1 MKVCVVGTGYVG
13 LTTGVC
19 LAFLG
24 HQVTCIDLDQ
34 AKIELLRSFRSPI
47 YEPHL
52 DELLAEASDNLT
64 FTTQYEVGIPGADVV
79 FIAVQTPSLADG
91 NPDLRFLRSAA
102 ESVGKYMSGEF
113 TVVVNKST
121 VPIGSGN
128 WVDSILRESFEE
140 HHQRRTSG
148 EFSVASNPEFL
159 REGAAIYDTL
169 YPDRIVIGSDNPRS
183 LDVLNRLY
191 RAVLNQSFTPPTFLP
206 RPDGISAAPL
216 VSTDLASAELIKY
229 AANAFLALKISYIN
243 EIGQLAGKVGADI
256 IQVARGTG
264 LDARIGS
271 RFLQPGVGWGGS
283 CFGKDTAALIA
294 TAAEYKHD
302 MPIVKA
308 AREVNQRQRMLV
320 IDRLLDEL
328 RIIKGRMIG
337 LLGLA
342 FKPNTDDL
350 RDAPAIDIANLL
362 VARGA
367 RVRLHDPIAGE
378 RFRREQPELAPFL
391 CESVDE
397 VFDDSDAVVLVTEW
411 AQYLELDWARFVGLM
426 RTPVVLDG
434 RHGLDPSRLTR
445 LGYKYLSMAGWA
457 GGD

>member
-1 MKVCVVGTGYVG
+1 MRVCVVGTGYVG

-24 HQVTCIDLDQ
+24 HDVVCLDLDQ
-34 AKIELLRSFRSPI
+34 AKIDLLNSGRSPI

-52 DELLAEASDNLT
+52 DEIMAESADRLS
-64 FTTQYEVGIPGADVV
+64 FTTDYADAVPGAEVV

-91 NPDLRFLRSAA
+91 NPDLQFLRSAA
-102 ESVGKYMSGEF
+102 ESVGRHIGGDF

-121 VPIGSGN
+121 VPIGSSN
-128 WVDSILRESFEE
+128 WVDSILRESFEAA
-140 HHQRRTSG
+140 QARRANG

-159 REGAAIYDTL
+159 REGAAIHDTL
-169 YPDRIVIGSDNPRS
+169 YPDRIVVGSDNPRS
-183 LDVLNRLY
+183 LEVLNRLY
-191 RAVLNQSFTPPTFLP
+191 RAILNQTFTPPTVLP
-206 RPDGISAAPL
+206 RPGEMGAVPM

-229 AANAFLALKISYIN
+229 AANAFLAIKISYIN
-243 EIGQLAGKVGADI
+243 EIGLLAGKVGADI
-256 IQVARGTG
+256 LQVARGTG

-283 CFGKDTAALIA
+283 CFGKDTAALIT
-294 TAAEYKHD
+294 TAAEYNHD

-308 AREVNQRQRMLV
+308 AREVNQLQRRMV

-328 RIIKGRMIG
+328 RIIKGRKIG

-350 RDAPAIDIANLL
+350 RDAPSIDIAQML

-367 RVRLHDPIAGE
+367 RIKLHDPVAGD
-378 RFRREQPELAPFL
+378 RFRREHPDLEAFY
-391 CESVDE
+391 CASIDE

-411 AQYLELDWARFVGLM
+411 SQYLELDWGKFVGLM

-434 RHGLDPSRLTR
+434 RHCLDPARLTR
-445 LGYKYLSMAGWA
+445 LGYKYLSMSR
-457 GGD
+457 